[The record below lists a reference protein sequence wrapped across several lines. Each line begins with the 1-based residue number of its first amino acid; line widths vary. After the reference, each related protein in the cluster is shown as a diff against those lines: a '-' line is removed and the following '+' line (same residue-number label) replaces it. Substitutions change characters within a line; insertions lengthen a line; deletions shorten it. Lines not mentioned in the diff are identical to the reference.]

1 MRKNTPRGARESALA
16 SGWTVESTAEAE
28 AADLEAPQAPVG
40 GLGPV
45 PDPDPGLDP
54 DPETAA
60 DDAPADERTQ
70 LSNMALVMLGVLGGL
85 YLLYSWVW
93 LSWAQYYASV
103 NQEVAATSGS
113 LGSVLQQ
120 TVFWAAPLAPVLWF
134 LAVLVL
140 HRRAGTG
147 KMALWLVIGAVV
159 LFPLPVLSGG
169 GAA

>member
-16 SGWTVESTAEAE
+16 SGWTVEPTTEAE
-28 AADLEAPQAPVG
+28 AADIEAPQATVAGAAPVQDQG
-40 GLGPV
+40 
-45 PDPDPGLDP
+45 PDPEL
-54 DPETAA
+54 ETAA
-60 DDAPADERTQ
+60 DDAAAGERTQ
-70 LSNMALVMLGVLGGL
+70 LSNAALVLLGVLGGL
-85 YLLYSWVW
+85 YLLYAWIW
-93 LSWAQYYASV
+93 LSWAQYYSSV

-134 LAVLVL
+134 LAVLAL